1 MATTITIRRAQ
12 SVSSKAAAIACLLAG
27 ASAGVAGAADDHGIV
42 VTAGGG
48 YSDNA
53 NRTATNE
60 ESSAFATVGLDLS
73 FDRQRARSRLFAN
86 GDIEY
91 REYLDGQVP
100 GAFLGDLRL
109 AAQLSSQSG
118 RFSWLTSDAITSV
131 RDNFARP
138 LAPGN
143 SLVRNDFS
151 TGPNLRIPLG
161 GSLQLSADARYARET
176 IESSNFD
183 NQRLGGQVAVERL
196 FAARR
201 SLGVG
206 VGFER
211 QEFDQPSGGT
221 SEYDREE
228 AYLTSTWDTARMDFA
243 GQLGFSRLKP
253 KFPGAQTQDGLLARL
268 SLSRKLTA
276 SSSVQVRVAREFSAS
291 GSAFAGGTFAAAPTI
306 NDSGL
311 TQGEPALY
319 EVVAASYRWSRP
331 RTDVS
336 LSAIQSRE
344 TYRSVAQ
351 TRRDLTRFEAQASR
365 ALTPKSRV
373 GMSASYGREEFS
385 GAIGKFDDTRVGG
398 FWRWSVGRQLSL
410 DLNADYAKRDATLVA
425 AGYKELQAQ
434 VRLRYDLLRRN

>member
-1 MATTITIRRAQ
+1 MATTITARRAQ

-27 ASAGVAGAADDHGIV
+27 VAAGVASAADDHGIV
-42 VTAGGG
+42 VTAGAG

-60 ESSAFATVGLDLS
+60 ESSGFASVGLDLS
-73 FDRQRARSRLFAN
+73 FDRQRARSRLFAD

-109 AAQLSSQSG
+109 AAQLNSQSG

-151 TGPNLRIPLG
+151 TGPTLRVPLG
-161 GSLQLSADARYARET
+161 SSLQLSADARYARET

-183 NQRLGGQVAVERL
+183 NQRLGGQVAIERL

-206 VGFER
+206 VGFEK

-253 KFPGAQTQDGLLARL
+253 KFLGAQSQDGLLARL

-319 EVVAASYRWSRP
+319 EVVAVSYRWSRP
-331 RTDVS
+331 RTEVS

-344 TYRSVAQ
+344 SYRSVAQ

-373 GMSASYGREEFS
+373 GISASYGREEFS

-398 FWRWSVGRQLSL
+398 FWRWSLGRQLAL
-410 DLNADYAKRDATLVA
+410 DLRADYSRRDGTLAATD
-425 AGYKELQAQ
+425 YSELQAQ
-434 VRLRYDLLRRN
+434 IRLRYDLLRRN